1 MEKKYIENR
10 AKNLLT
16 DYWSG
21 NIPVKVDKIA
31 EKLNIVV
38 KKDMLF
44 DSSGIIT
51 SDNGEISCKI
61 NVMDSEEKHRY
72 SIACAIGYAELNS
85 DNPEDITFDP
95 YKDYKG
101 MDAPND
107 NTKVWEVVRFAHY
120 LLMPEE
126 SVHKEVEKG
135 NKQGISPDFSSLYY
149 SKEFKVPEEA
159 IKERFKELEITN

>member
-16 DYWSG
+16 EYWSG
-21 NIPVKVDKIA
+21 SIPVKVDKIA
-31 EKLNIVV
+31 EMLNIVV

-51 SDNGEISCKI
+51 VENEEIFCKI
-61 NVMDSEEKHRY
+61 NVMDAEEKHRY

-85 DNPEDITFDP
+85 DKLENIVFDP
-95 YKDYKG
+95 YKDYNG
-101 MDAPND
+101 IDSPDD
-107 NTKVWEVVRFAHY
+107 NIKVWEAVRFAQY

-126 SVHKEVEKG
+126 SVYKEVEKG

-149 SKEFKVPEEA
+149 SKEFKVPEES
-159 IKERFKELEITN
+159 IKERFQELGLTG